1 MKRQGLLDKRKASCE
16 ETKKSN
22 GEEELELIT
31 IPEKFLQVEESIW
44 KNQIMVTIR
53 INTDMTTMRK

>member
-1 MKRQGLLDKRKASCE
+1 MKRQGLLDKRKTSCE
-16 ETKKSN
+16 ETKKGN
-22 GEEELELIT
+22 REVVELIM